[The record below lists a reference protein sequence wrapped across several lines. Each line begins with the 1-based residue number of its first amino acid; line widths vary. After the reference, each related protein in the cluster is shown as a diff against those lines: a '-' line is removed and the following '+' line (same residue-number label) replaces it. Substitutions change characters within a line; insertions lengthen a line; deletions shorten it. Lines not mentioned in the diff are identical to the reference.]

1 MDRLYV
7 RGLDNVHKKFLLQA
21 AACNLALL
29 MRSMYGAGKPRAAH
43 EGGIELFFAFLALMK
58 AFDGLWG
65 AQSANLGDLDRLLCR
80 SKYSRSDSWRTSKN
94 GGLDTG
100 C

>member
-1 MDRLYV
+1 V
-7 RGLDNVHKKFLLQA
+7 RGLDNVHKKFLIQA

-29 MRSMYGAGKPRAAH
+29 MRSLYGSGKPRAAH
-43 EGGIELFFAFLALMK
+43 EGSIELFSELLALMK
-58 AFDGLWG
+58 ALDAVWVP
-65 AQSANLGDLDRLLCR
+65 QPANLVGRGHLLCS
-80 SKYSRSDSWRTSKN
+80 SKYSRLDSLRTSKN